1 MNSGDAKVAKLI
13 DRKAAEIYSVWFADL
28 REKWRKKSEQKLR
41 ALKKHRKEK
50 KDLLSLLVK
59 SLLKKPAIG
68 KHDLDSL
75 LHRVRTQEYS
85 IFDFFLEVSSLEES
99 VEGVLRGSNE
109 IREPDLL
116 DGMNLVHKRLSAV
129 FGKILKQTSEIYEYI
144 AESEGRGF
152 CQVDKRGNITFAN
165 EKMRQLL
172 DLEAV
177 TGKRL
182 DSYFKGEE
190 KEFVRKSLSGKLGE
204 GPGIRNLQLIAD
216 SGRSTPIAAEI
227 APLLINDQNTGGY
240 ACMVDL
246 SRPIKA
252 EMEIFDKA
260 RFGITKVNLKEQIT
274 YLNHAA
280 FEILGMD
287 KWEEKTLRDIFPDEE
302 NYNTVKSHF
311 ETRKK
316 GFSDEYKV
324 EITRVRDKKRVPVM
338 ISAMPETDLKG
349 NVVGSMAIV
358 RNIALEKVVEA
369 IHEHIETSRD
379 GQELL
384 TAVAK
389 ETEKIIP
396 FQYFGAALYTDDMRH
411 VRALSQYLPS
421 GQLKIQRRWWEVSPH
436 SRKFLKRRK
445 TILGNLDDVLAQE
458 KWKYLKA
465 DREFKKILDAGFNAF
480 MYYPVREGDR
490 LVGSI
495 TLYSRRKDAFDTN
508 HVKSLE
514 ALPLDKALLTAI
526 HYEERKD
533 LEFRLNLIKQISSAS
548 NNVQEVGEIIV
559 SQLAHQYDW
568 NDVSLYAINEVDGVI
583 RLFSQQ
589 ASSKAF
595 RLPKDYKQRVDEGIL
610 GYVYR
615 NKIAVN
621 IGNVHIDPKF
631 KRIYKEVSPST
642 LSELCL
648 PISVDGKV
656 CWLLNVQDS
665 AENAF
670 SEEEKKA
677 MEGVLKEVSEFL
689 QRSWMHHFI
698 NTTLQSASDPII
710 VTDNKGIINQ
720 VYPAATKLLGFSKA
734 ELIGSALVDYVLDED
749 PDEAVSRA
757 ETLPSNEV
765 SLRRKTGGK
774 VNVLLSA
781 SPLPERVGGKV
792 FIAKDLFFQKRVEE
806 LEYLGKMYY
815 ELSAQ
820 TITPLALALSWLN
833 RLKSE
838 SQSITTT
845 ETLDKAIRQ
854 LHKVRLTYDRLSLY
868 DKEKETLPYD
878 ELLFDIPE
886 LLDNVLSNFPKTEA
900 KKIDRHVEEG
910 MPYLRGDLFQL
921 SFCLES
927 ILSYL
932 LRFAPEDEKIE
943 LRVSQIPDWLRI
955 EIRGFF
961 PGVPGEKFEETA
973 SKTLLS
979 RTLTEMALGEEII
992 KKFVSNH
999 KGIFHEPERD
1009 GEIIKFRIDL
1019 EPSRKDIEYE
1029 REHSPHM

>member
-1 MNSGDAKVAKLI
+1 MNSGAAKVPKLI
-13 DRKAAEIYSVWFADL
+13 DRKAAEICNVWFADL
-28 REKWRKKSEQKLR
+28 REKWRKKSDQKLR

-99 VEGVLRGSNE
+99 VEGVLRGSDE
-109 IREPDLL
+109 IREADLL
-116 DGMNLVHKRLSAV
+116 DGMNLVHKKLSAV

-152 CQVDKRGNITFAN
+152 CQVDKQGKITFAN
-165 EKMRQLL
+165 EEMKRLL
-172 DLEAV
+172 RIRSV
-177 TGKRL
+177 TGKHL

-190 KEFVRKSLSGKLGE
+190 KHFVREALSGKLGKTPQVRRLE
-204 GPGIRNLQLIAD
+204 LIAD
-216 SGRSTPIAAEI
+216 GGKSSPVGAEVAPIVI
-227 APLLINDQNTGGY
+227 GGQKTGGY

-246 SRPIKA
+246 SGPVKA
-252 EMEIFDKA
+252 ERAIFDKSPL
-260 RFGITKVNLKEQIT
+260 GITRVNLKGQIT
-274 YLNHAA
+274 YLNRKAT
-280 FEILGMD
+280 EVLGME
-287 KWEEKTLRDIFPDEE
+287 KWEGMTLRDVFPDEE
-302 NYNTVKSHF
+302 NYGKVLDQL
-311 ETRKK
+311 KK
-316 GFSDEYKV
+316 RERGLSSEYEA
-324 EITRVRDKKRVPVM
+324 EITRVNDKKRVPVM
-338 ISAMPETDLKG
+338 ISASPEKDLKG
-349 NVVGSMAIV
+349 NPIGSLAIV

-369 IHEHIETSRD
+369 IHEHIEASRD

-411 VRALSQYLPS
+411 VRALSHYLPS
-421 GQLKIQRRWWEVSPH
+421 GQLEIQRRWWEVSPH

-445 TILGNLDDVLAQE
+445 TILGNLDDFLAQE
-458 KWKYLKA
+458 KWKHLKA

-495 TLYSRRKDAFDTN
+495 TLYSRAKNAFDKN

-559 SQLAHQYDW
+559 SQLADQYGW
-568 NDVSLYAINEVDGVI
+568 NDISLYAINEVDGVI
-583 RLFSQQ
+583 RLLSQQ

-615 NKIAVN
+615 NKVAVN
-621 IGNVHIDPKF
+621 VGNVRTAPKF
-631 KRIYKEVSPST
+631 KRIYKEVSPPT

-665 AENAF
+665 VENAF

-698 NTTLQSASDPII
+698 NTTLQSASDAII

-734 ELIGSALVDYVLDED
+734 ELIGSALVDYVLDAD
-749 PDEAVSRA
+749 PDEAVLRA

-765 SLRRKTGGK
+765 SLRCNTGDR

-781 SPLPERVGGKV
+781 APLPERVGGKV

-820 TITPLALALSWLN
+820 TTTPLALALSWLN

-886 LLDNVLSNFPKTEA
+886 LLDSVLSNFPKTEA

-955 EIRGFF
+955 EICGFF
-961 PGVPGEKFEETA
+961 PGLPGGKFEETA
-973 SKTLLS
+973 NKTLVS

-999 KGIFHEPERD
+999 KGIFHEPERE
-1009 GEIIKFRIDL
+1009 GKIMKFRIDL
-1019 EPSRKDIEYE
+1019 RTLTKG
-1029 REHSPHM
+1029 H